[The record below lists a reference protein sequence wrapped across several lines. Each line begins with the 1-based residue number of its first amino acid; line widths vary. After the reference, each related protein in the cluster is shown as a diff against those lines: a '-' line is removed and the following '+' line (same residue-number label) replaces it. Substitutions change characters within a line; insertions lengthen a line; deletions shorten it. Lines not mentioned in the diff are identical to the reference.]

1 MSKNRLGLILKKIDL
16 FSTPISFKIENEYEY
31 HSLIGGIFTIIFIFF
46 TLFYLLYMGYF
57 FVIRD
62 NISFIY
68 SRKIIEKE
76 PYINLTEVQF
86 NFAFELQYA
95 HADEDVLIELNK
107 YFDFSFR
114 FIEWVGER
122 NITYIPFNYKR
133 CEKSDFFN
141 KIDEQFE
148 INRIEDLFCPDSN
161 SSNFNFTINGAYVDD
176 YFRYIEV
183 KVLLSNY
190 SLNNFKEFQNL
201 MMTTRLEMVLFFID
215 KAIDYENR
223 TQPLPFHFGFSYKG
237 LDPNFKKETNIYIS
251 CIQFYNDDNWFF
263 ETPKLRNDAM
273 YDQSVD
279 TFIYLADR
287 ENNDSNLGIYN
298 IEASSNIFVLNRKYE
313 KLPSFFANLTGILN
327 AVHLVFSIIN
337 EYINRTYINEYI
349 IHKTMKY
356 RGNRNFD
363 VEEILNKFMDQELY
377 ENKKVVSKHN
387 MKEHSKVNHKNNNKN
402 KNNNSVNDNF
412 TQFNLD
418 SSNSIKNKIIDEE
431 LINMT
436 NNLTPVKKDK
446 NLPNPNINLN
456 IDKKIHK
463 KKSDNNIIINNGNFI
478 NDNINKK
485 KYLSKTTTKQKDFSQ
500 MNILSIIYSLYCS
513 CSSKKQKLRNHFFQ
527 QAAEKIDYFMDIRT
541 YINRSFEHDLI
552 VNLLF
557 TDDEIHLFKF
567 LSRPTIKVG
576 ENDIKLFQ
584 HPIQSEYLLHNYSTQ
599 KIDQLLQ
606 SYKTIYKKDKKPR
619 LSKQLLEYMGEQIEF
634 LS

>member
-1 MSKNRLGLILKKIDL
+1 
-16 FSTPISFKIENEYEY
+16 
-31 HSLIGGIFTIIFIFF
+31 
-46 TLFYLLYMGYF
+46 
-57 FVIRD
+57 
-62 NISFIY
+62 
-68 SRKIIEKE
+68 
-76 PYINLTEVQF
+76 
-86 NFAFELQYA
+86 
-95 HADEDVLIELNK
+95 
-107 YFDFSFR
+107 
-114 FIEWVGER
+114 
-122 NITYIPFNYKR
+122 
-133 CEKSDFFN
+133 
-141 KIDEQFE
+141 
-148 INRIEDLFCPDSN
+148 
-161 SSNFNFTINGAYVDD
+161 
-176 YFRYIEV
+176 
-183 KVLLSNY
+183 
-190 SLNNFKEFQNL
+190 

-263 ETPKLRNDAM
+263 ESPKLRNDAM

-287 ENNDSNLGIYN
+287 ENNNTNLGIYN

-387 MKEHSKVNHKNNNKN
+387 IKEHSKVNHKINNKN

-412 TQFNLD
+412 TQINLD

-485 KYLSKTTTKQKDFSQ
+485 KYISKTTTKQKDFSQ

-513 CSSKKQKLRNHFFQ
+513 CSSKKQKLRNHFYQ

-567 LSRPTIKVG
+567 LSKPTIKVG

-584 HPIQSEYLLHNYSTQ
+584 HPIQSEYLIHNYSTQ
-599 KIDQLLQ
+599 KIDQLLE

>member
-1 MSKNRLGLILKKIDL
+1 MSKNRIRLILKKIDL
-16 FSTPISFKIENEYEY
+16 FSTPISFKIENAYEY

-46 TLFYLLYMGYF
+46 TLFYLFYMGYF

-86 NFAFELQYA
+86 NFAFGLQYA
-95 HADEDVLIELNK
+95 DADEDVLIELNK

-114 FIEWVGER
+114 FVEWIGER

-133 CEKSDFFN
+133 CEKSDFYN

-161 SSNFNFTINGAYVDD
+161 SSNFNYTINGAYVDD

-263 ETPKLRNDAM
+263 EVPKLRNDAM

-387 MKEHSKVNHKNNNKN
+387 IKEHSKVNHKINNKN

-412 TQFNLD
+412 TQINLD

-463 KKSDNNIIINNGNFI
+463 KKSDNNITITNGNFI
-478 NDNINKK
+478 NENINKK
-485 KYLSKTTTKQKDFSQ
+485 KHLRKTTIKQKDFSQ
-500 MNILSIIYSLYCS
+500 LNILSIIYSFICS

-527 QAAEKIDYFMDIRT
+527 QASEKINYFMDIRT
-541 YINRSFEHDLI
+541 YIDRAFEHDLI

-567 LSRPTIKVG
+567 LSKPSIKVS
-576 ENDIKLFQ
+576 ENDIIMFQ
-584 HPIQSEYLLHNYSTQ
+584 NHVQSEYLFNNYSKQ